1 MRTSLKVI
9 LVATAIAA
17 VASPVMAQSQSPA
30 YAGRSANIAN
40 AHGSV
45 AHTRTG
51 RLAPLGSVGGNHI
64 RLDDCVHVA
73 FPQCDGDAT
82 QSRVDRP

>member
-9 LVATAIAA
+9 LAATGIAA
-17 VASPVMAQSQSPA
+17 AASPVVAQSQSRA
-30 YAGRSANIAN
+30 HAGPSASVVNTR
-40 AHGSV
+40 GSV
-45 AHTRTG
+45 AHTRIS
-51 RLAPLGSVGGNHI
+51 RLPPWGAVGANQI

-82 QSRVDRP
+82 QTRVDRP